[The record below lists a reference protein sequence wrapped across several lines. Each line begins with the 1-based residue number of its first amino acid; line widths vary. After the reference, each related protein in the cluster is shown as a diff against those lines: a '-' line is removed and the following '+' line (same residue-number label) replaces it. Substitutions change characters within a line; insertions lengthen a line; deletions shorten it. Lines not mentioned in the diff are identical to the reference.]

1 MKTIAIANQKG
12 GVGKTTTAINL
23 AASLVELKRRVLLVD
38 LDPQFSLTSALRID
52 VSQLKQGLYHLLG
65 NEDLTADQVIQETTI
80 ANVSVIPTT
89 NMLALSETELLT
101 EMSRESVLKSALAD
115 VQGYD
120 YILLDCP
127 PNLGILT
134 LNALVAAS
142 HVLVPVQVDFLALQG
157 AELLF
162 ATLAKVRRRINP
174 KITSSVLLTLYD
186 SRTRHAQE
194 VAEEVRS
201 RYGKEVHKAV
211 IPHSVRVKEAPL
223 TGGSLLSYDPKGAA
237 TKAYRDLAKE
247 VDRG

>member
-1 MKTIAIANQKG
+1 MKIIAIANQKG

-23 AASLVELKRRVLLVD
+23 AAGLAELERRVLLVD

-65 NEDLTADQVIQETTI
+65 NEDLTADQVIQETSI

-89 NMLALSETELLT
+89 NMLALAETELLT
-101 EMSRESVLKSALAD
+101 EMSRESVLKSSLAD

-120 YILLDCP
+120 YTLLDCP

-134 LNALVAAS
+134 LNALVAAN
-142 HVLVPVQVDFLALQG
+142 HVLVPVQVDYLALQG

-174 KITSSVLLTLYD
+174 RITSSVLLTLYD

-201 RYGKEVHKAV
+201 LYGKQVHKAV
-211 IPHSVRVKEAPL
+211 IPHAVRVKEAPL
-223 TGGSLLSYDPKGAA
+223 TGGSLLQYDPKGAA

>member
-23 AASLVELKRRVLLVD
+23 AASLAELKRRVLLVD

-89 NMLALSETELLT
+89 NMLALSETERLT

-115 VQGYD
+115 VQKYD

-223 TGGSLLSYDPKGAA
+223 TGGSLLSYDPKGTT